1 MQLIIKRFISSFSV
15 RSRIVFIALL
25 PVVGFLANGLNFMT
39 GERDVDAAFQSA
51 KHATELADASRDFKM
66 AISEMRIGAKDFAF
80 APSDELVQRFARG
93 QQAALRNLDT
103 IEFLIDPQRAATIT
117 TMRGEIIKLRKNFD
131 ELVSEQKRLGF
142 EDGEGLQNALQLSA
156 NAIERLIQNNVAA
169 WLDPGAADELMKP
182 LLIMRRYESSYRYSQ
197 REYFRQP
204 FFEDYEKFL
213 TKFASIDGRPE
224 MKEELEQRVRSYA
237 ELFRSWV
244 DSFGRI
250 SVLRAVMDLD
260 SQKIVPQADAI
271 IDYARVSGTSAE
283 AALSASQFATR
294 TKIIVASLAI
304 TLLSLLMSWLIGR
317 GVVNPL
323 NRLAGAMKGLASGD
337 ITMRIPGTRRRDE
350 IGDMARAAIVF
361 RDKMIEREKLAETQ
375 VQTSRAREQRAEAIT
390 ATVARFEK
398 SVEAALDRL
407 RDAAI
412 RLEGASANLNGAAD
426 TVSSEAS
433 TAEQHADAASANV
446 ATAAGSVE
454 ELAVSISEI
463 ATQAANSTTVAE
475 RAVAESQRTSNTM
488 TELGTAATR
497 IGEVIGLIQAIAGQ
511 TNLLALNATIEAARA
526 GEAGKGFAVVA
537 AEVKSL
543 ANQTANATE
552 EIASQVGAI
561 QSATADATRAIEQV
575 NTIIA
580 DMAAIATT
588 VAATVEQQNAAV
600 SAIAQGVSR
609 ASGDAQIGATAMGRV
624 SDASAEA
631 RVTAADVKSMADA
644 LAIDA
649 EQLEAEVRR
658 FLADVRAA

>member
-1 MQLIIKRFISSFSV
+1 MRLFVKHFVSSFSV
-15 RSRIVFIALL
+15 RSRIIFIALL
-25 PVVGFLANGLNFMT
+25 PVIGFLANGLNFMS
-39 GERDVDAAFQSA
+39 GERDVDTAFQA
-51 KHATELADASRDFKM
+51 ARQAAALADASRDLKM
-66 AISEMRIGAKDFAF
+66 AISGMRIGAKDFAF
-80 APSDELVQRFARG
+80 APSDELVQRFAQS
-93 QQAALRNLDT
+93 QQAALDKLDT
-103 IEFLIDPQRAATIT
+103 IQTLISPDRVVAIAA
-117 TMRGEIIKLRKNFD
+117 MRDEIVRLRESFKD
-131 ELVSEQKRLGF
+131 LVAEQKRLGF
-142 EDGEGLQNALQLSA
+142 DDSEGLQNALQLSA
-156 NAIERLIQNNVAA
+156 NAVERLIQNNVAS
-169 WLDPGAADELMKP
+169 WLDPGAAEQLMKP

-204 FFEDYEKFL
+204 FFEEYEKFL
-213 TKFASIDGRPE
+213 TQFASIDGGPE
-224 MKEELEQRVRSYA
+224 MKTELEQRVRAYA

-250 SVLRAVMDLD
+250 ATLRALMDLD

-271 IDYARVSGTSAE
+271 IDYARDSGATAG

-294 TKIIVASLAI
+294 IKIITISLAI
-304 TLLSLLMSWLIGR
+304 VLFSLLMSWLVGR

-323 NRLAGAMKGLASGD
+323 NRLAGAMKGLAAGD
-337 ITMRIPGTRRRDE
+337 ITIRIPGTRRRDE

-361 RDKMIEREKLAETQ
+361 RDKMVEREKLAETQ
-375 VQTSRAREQRAEAIT
+375 VHTSRAREQRAEAIT
-390 ATVARFEK
+390 AAVAQFEQ
-398 SVEAALDRL
+398 SADAALTRL
-407 RDAAI
+407 RDAAS
-412 RLEGASANLNGAAD
+412 RLEDTSANLNGAAD
-426 TVSSEAS
+426 IVSAEAS
-433 TAEQHADAASANV
+433 TAEQHANAASANV

-454 ELAVSISEI
+454 ELATSIGEI
-463 ATQAANSTTVAE
+463 SMQAANSTGVAE
-475 RAVAESQRTSNTM
+475 RAVAESQRTANTM
-488 TELGTAATR
+488 TELGAAATR

-543 ANQTANATE
+543 ANQTARATE

-575 NTIIA
+575 NEIIA

-631 RVTAADVKSMADA
+631 RVTASDVKSMADA
-644 LAIDA
+644 LATDA